1 MKVSNMT
8 SETKEKKNIEKA
20 RIVLAVFTLFL
31 QGMKKIIKFLPTISK
46 SSRKM
51 MRGKMNIAKGILSD
65 YIQIS

>member
-31 QGMKKIIKFLPTISK
+31 LEMKKIIKFLPTISK

-51 MRGKMNIAKGILSD
+51 MRRKMNIAKGILFD
-65 YIQIS
+65 YTRIS

>member
-8 SETKEKKNIEKA
+8 SKTKEKKNIEKA

-31 QGMKKIIKFLPTISK
+31 LGIKKIIKFLPTISK

-51 MRGKMNIAKGILSD
+51 IRRKMNIAKGILFD
-65 YIQIS
+65 YTRIS

>member
-20 RIVLAVFTLFL
+20 RIVLADFTLL
-31 QGMKKIIKFLPTISK
+31 LLGMKKIKFLPTISK

-51 MRGKMNIAKGILSD
+51 MRRKMNIARGILFD
-65 YIQIS
+65 YTRIS

>member
-1 MKVSNMT
+1 MT

-31 QGMKKIIKFLPTISK
+31 LEMKKIIKFLPTISK

-51 MRGKMNIAKGILSD
+51 MRRKMNIAKGILFD
-65 YIQIS
+65 YTRIS

>member
-31 QGMKKIIKFLPTISK
+31 LGMKK
-46 SSRKM
+46 
-51 MRGKMNIAKGILSD
+51 
-65 YIQIS
+65 